1 MVRDNVLNFEE
12 SVLKSV
18 RLPVDAKIWAV
29 LKVMKFYSQFGMVGV
44 EVGHICTFTMQTS
57 VKFFRF
63 RDVLLPP
70 NLRAARLPESRGSQ
84 HRGYCC
90 FFPLKSDC
98 HGRNNWFG

>member
-1 MVRDNVLNFEE
+1 MGILQAD
-12 SVLKSV
+12 
-18 RLPVDAKIWAV
+18 
-29 LKVMKFYSQFGMVGV
+29 MKFYSQFGMVGV

-70 NLRAARLPESRGSQ
+70 NLRAARLPESRDSQ
-84 HRGYCC
+84 HRGYCF